1 MYRWLDWL
9 CPVVSRAHFKFSSI
23 WSMVE
28 WKSSRL
34 LSNLFCCSNPLP
46 SWAQSGLL
54 ACACNAAPP
63 SCMATP
69 HLSLSTG
76 RRSLDLANK
85 ALPASSGLGA
95 GLPPPWGPSG
105 GGCWFIRVFPK
116 LLTLSLRL
124 STQECSAISEWQVR
138 HTLMCKTTTVFTE
151 ILNDWIVSYIYN
163 NMD

>member
-9 CPVVSRAHFKFSSI
+9 CPVVSRAHFRFSSI

-54 ACACNAAPP
+54 ACACKAAPP

-105 GGCWFIRVFPK
+105 GGCWFIRFFPIRS
-116 LLTLSLRL
+116 LLNFSLCLSAQQG
-124 STQECSAISEWQVR
+124 SEISGWQAW
-138 HTLMCKTTTVFTE
+138 HTPSVKPLQTVNTE
-151 ILNDWIVSYIYN
+151 ILYDWIVL
-163 NMD
+163 